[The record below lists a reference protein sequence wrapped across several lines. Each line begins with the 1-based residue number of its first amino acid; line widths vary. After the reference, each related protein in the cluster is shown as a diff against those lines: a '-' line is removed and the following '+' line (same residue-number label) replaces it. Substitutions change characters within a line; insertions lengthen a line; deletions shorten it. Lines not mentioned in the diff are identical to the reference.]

1 MSTFLK
7 SGLQKRFNKIKR
19 IVKMA
24 RNKKIPSQ
32 TIFNEFSS
40 AGERSSQF
48 PTERNPGKQKTVHM
62 FLRLIFG

>member
-1 MSTFLK
+1 
-7 SGLQKRFNKIKR
+7 
-19 IVKMA
+19 MA